1 MTKDPV
7 EAVTFSIFFPES
19 LECVHN
25 PFKAKKK
32 KRPPKTQPLKGG
44 RQDVTMD
51 SFSMDL
57 SSPNSQPEYILEA
70 RDGAGKQRCRTT

>member
-32 KRPPKTQPLKGG
+32 KKKGPPK
-44 RQDVTMD
+44 
-51 SFSMDL
+51 
-57 SSPNSQPEYILEA
+57 PNH
-70 RDGAGKQRCRTT
+70 